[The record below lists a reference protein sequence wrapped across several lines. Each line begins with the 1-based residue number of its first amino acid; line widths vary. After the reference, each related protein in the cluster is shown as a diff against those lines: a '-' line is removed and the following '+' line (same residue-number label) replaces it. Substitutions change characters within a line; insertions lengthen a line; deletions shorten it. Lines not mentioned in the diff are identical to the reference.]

1 MLPFRLAR
9 TAAEAEG
16 LHLRLKARRVA
27 TRAVL
32 SCFALA
38 LFFVALCFLHVALW
52 LWLTEQLPVRTV
64 ALIFAGADIVL
75 GLLLLLIAMLA
86 RAGRV
91 EREARAIRR
100 QALGEMW
107 STLNLSLALMGLLDR
122 IIRPRKPPGGS
133 GEKPESS

>member
-27 TRAVL
+27 TRAIL
-32 SCFALA
+32 GLFALA
-38 LFFVALCFLHVALW
+38 LFFAALCFLHVAVW
-52 LWLTEQLPVRTV
+52 LWLAERLAPRDVSF
-64 ALIFAGADIVL
+64 IFAGADIVL
-75 GLLLLLIAMLA
+75 GLVLLLIAMLA
-86 RAGRV
+86 RAGRI

-100 QALGEMW
+100 HALREMW

-122 IIRPRKPPGGS
+122 IIRPRKPPDGS
-133 GEKPESS
+133 EERPAP